1 MGFWGKTIGAGMG
14 FMVGG
19 PLGAIL
25 GGFLGHAYDVGNE
38 QVRRYNEGDD
48 HSWPEVEQEFDR
60 QYLFYV
66 SLASLAAKMAKADG
80 VVTKDEIRAFDHF
93 LQIELGLSFEERRTV
108 AGVFNEAKD
117 SPEDAVA
124 IARQFRSLIGFQ
136 RDVLQ
141 MMIQL
146 LFRIALAD
154 GELHRDEES
163 FIQRIASVFQ
173 MSTAEYQQIKALYI
187 KQTDHAYSILGISRG
202 ASDDEVKKAYRKLV
216 REYHPD
222 RMQAKGVPEDFMK
235 IANEKMTE
243 INQAYDQIC
252 KERGI

>member
-1 MGFWGKTIGAGMG
+1 MGFLGKAIGAGMG

-19 PLGAIL
+19 PIGAIL
-25 GGFLGHAYDVGNE
+25 GGVLGHAYDVSNE
-38 QVRRYNEGDD
+38 QMQGYRERED
-48 HSWPEVEQEFDR
+48 HSWPEVEREFDR

-80 VVTKDEIRAFDHF
+80 VITNDEIRAFDHF
-93 LQIELGLSFEERRTV
+93 LRIDLGLSVDERRTI
-108 AGVFNEAKD
+108 ASVFNEAKN

-124 IARQFRSLIGFQ
+124 IARQFKALIGYQ

-154 GELHRDEES
+154 GQLHKNEEI
-163 FIQRIASVFQ
+163 FIQDIASAFE
-173 MSTAEYQQIKALYI
+173 MSAMEYQQIKALYI
-187 KQTDHAYSILGISRG
+187 KENDQAYNILGISRN

-216 REYHPD
+216 QEYHPD
-222 RMQAKGVPEDFMK
+222 KMQAKGVPEDFMK